1 MTQEALAARFREI
14 NGVHP
19 MSAEDDAYVSRQY
32 RVLTELCA
40 EHGRDVD
47 EVREL
52 MLAGNLPIPG
62 YLRSDGAEMV
72 PADLFDLPDRV
83 GLDNL
88 RDWFVGHWQDVAD
101 GNDEWAAYLSG
112 QYVCLH
118 SVTPATIQRKG
129 QLIKAIDATTDPAEL
144 KVLVDELD
152 SLEPDFT
159 AYDRLR
165 FNGPVSRDTHITA
178 LRDRLDF

>member
-19 MSAEDDAYVSRQY
+19 MSADDNAYVSRQY
-32 RVLTELCA
+32 RELTELCA
-40 EHGRDVD
+40 EQGRDTD
-47 EVREL
+47 EVRGL
-52 MLAGNLPIPG
+52 MLAGKLPLPS

-72 PADLFDLPDRV
+72 PADFFDLPDHI
-83 GLDNL
+83 GLDEL
-88 RDWFVGHWQDVAD
+88 RDWFVAQWQDVAD
-101 GNDEWAAYLSG
+101 GNDEWQAYLSG

-118 SVTPATIQRKG
+118 SVTPAAIQRKD

-144 KVLVDELD
+144 KPLVDELD
-152 SLEPDFT
+152 LLEPDFT

-178 LRDRLDF
+178 LRRRLNP